1 MEVHELAALLHA
13 HEQKSEHRFNQQTEL
28 KMTEPVEVKNIF
40 QPGMLPAGAGGFGN
54 DGMGGLLALALL
66 GGGLNGRRGDNDCTV
81 ATTALSNAGFD
92 GINHNINTLG
102 LGLTNQLTQG
112 FTNQNSLDIM
122 AKLGSIE
129 GAIPLA
135 EAQVQLALAGSTA
148 TITAGQAITNK
159 GISDAIAASLAS
171 QNNIN
176 VNVLQQGAATREA
189 VASYGVAN
197 LTATKDAQFATA
209 AAIAA
214 STKEVLAALNE
225 QNVANLQ
232 RQLTVAETA
241 LLERNAALR
250 ARETEI
256 NITNTNTATAQQVQ
270 VQGQQQQQ
278 LQFMAQLVAEVRN
291 LANDVQV
298 VRQTQSNVNFGTQTG
313 TAQTASAAN
322 NKVG

>member
-40 QPGMLPAGAGGFGN
+40 QPGMLPTGAGGFGN

-66 GGGLNGRRGDNDCTV
+66 GGGLNGRRGDGDCTV

-148 TITAGQAITNK
+148 TITAAQAVTNK
-159 GISDAIAASLAS
+159 GVSDAIAASLAS

-176 VNVLQQGAATREA
+176 VNVLQQGSATREA

-197 LTATKDAQFATA
+197 LTATKDAQFAITA
-209 AAIAA
+209 AVAA
-214 STKEVLAALNE
+214 GNKEILAALNANE
-225 QNVANLQ
+225 IGNLQ
-232 RQLTVAETA
+232 RQLTVADLDRRDEA
-241 LLERNAALR
+241 NRGR
-250 ARETEI
+250 VRESEI
-256 NITNTNTATAQQVQ
+256 NITNTNTATAQQLQ
-270 VQGQQQQQ
+270 TQTQQQQQ
-278 LQFMAQLVAEVRN
+278 LQLLVQQNALLSN
-291 LANDVQV
+291 LCNDIQV
-298 VRQTQSNVNFGTQTG
+298 VRQGQTIFNSGTMAASGTQ
-313 TAQTASAAN
+313 AAAN
-322 NKVG
+322 TKVN